1 MQILIF
7 LISIYPQTLNVHK
20 KDYVLQ
26 ETLYLENIVQFVELF
41 FYIVVFFL
49 FYNKLN
55 KIDIAKYRYYDWII
69 TTPIMLL
76 TTIIY
81 FEYNNNLKNNNNN
94 NNTFEKLYQKE
105 NSNNYLTLKKFVTT
119 NKREIFTIFILNLF
133 MLFFGYLNEIGK
145 ISIYSSTFFGFLFF
159 GLMFYYIYKNYV
171 IQNKDNNMI
180 FNFMLIVWSL
190 YGVSAIFKNTFKN
203 SMYNILDIISKNF
216 YALYISYLVYL
227 LRI

>member
-1 MQILIF
+1 MIKFTFIISIIIQILIF
-7 LISIYPQTLNVHK
+7 LFSIYPQTFSINK
-20 KDYVLQ
+20 KDLILKQ
-26 ETLYLENIVQFVELF
+26 ILYLENIVQFVELF
-41 FYIVVFFL
+41 FYIFVLFI

-76 TTIIY
+76 TTIAY
-81 FEYNNNLKNNNNN
+81 FEYNNTSKENN
-94 NNTFEKLYQKE
+94 
-105 NSNNYLTLKKFVTT
+105 NSNNYLTLKKFVTS
-119 NKREIFTIFILNLF
+119 NKREIVTIFILNLF
-133 MLFFGYLNEIGK
+133 MLFCGYLNEIGK

-171 IQNKDNNMI
+171 IINKDNNMI
-180 FNFMLIVWSL
+180 FNFILIVWSL
-190 YGVSAIFKNTFKN
+190 YGVSATFKNTFKN

>member
-1 MQILIF
+1 MIKFTFIISIIIQILIF
-7 LISIYPQTLNVHK
+7 LFSIYPQTFSINK
-20 KDYVLQ
+20 KDLILKQ
-26 ETLYLENIVQFVELF
+26 ILYLENIVQFVELF
-41 FYIVVFFL
+41 FYIFVLFI

-76 TTIIY
+76 TTIAY
-81 FEYNNNLKNNNNN
+81 FEYNNTSKENN
-94 NNTFEKLYQKE
+94 
-105 NSNNYLTLKKFVTT
+105 NSNNYLTLKKFVVS
-119 NKREIFTIFILNLF
+119 NKREISTIFILNLF
-133 MLFFGYLNEIGK
+133 MLFCGYLNEIGK

-171 IQNKDNNMI
+171 IQNIDNNII
-180 FNFMLIVWSL
+180 FNFILIVWSL
-190 YGVSAIFKNTFKN
+190 YGVSATFKNTFKN

>member
-1 MQILIF
+1 MIKFTFIISIIIQILIF
-7 LISIYPQTLNVHK
+7 LFSIYPQTFSINK
-20 KDYVLQ
+20 KDLILKQ
-26 ETLYLENIVQFVELF
+26 ILYLENIVQFVELF
-41 FYIVVFFL
+41 FYIFVLFI

-76 TTIIY
+76 TTIAY
-81 FEYNNNLKNNNNN
+81 FEYNNTSKENN
-94 NNTFEKLYQKE
+94 
-105 NSNNYLTLKKFVTT
+105 NSNNYLTLKKFVVS
-119 NKREIFTIFILNLF
+119 NKREISTIFILNLF
-133 MLFFGYLNEIGK
+133 MLFCGYLNEIGK

-171 IQNKDNNMI
+171 IINKDNNMI
-180 FNFMLIVWSL
+180 FNFILIVWSL
-190 YGVSAIFKNTFKN
+190 YGVSATFKNTFKN

>member
-1 MQILIF
+1 MIKFTFIISIIIQILIF
-7 LISIYPQTLNVHK
+7 LFSIYPQTFSIHK
-20 KDYVLQ
+20 KDLILKQ
-26 ETLYLENIVQFVELF
+26 ILYLENIVQFVELF
-41 FYIVVFFL
+41 FYIFVLFI

-76 TTIIY
+76 TTIAY
-81 FEYNNNLKNNNNN
+81 FEYNNTSKENN
-94 NNTFEKLYQKE
+94 
-105 NSNNYLTLKKFVTT
+105 NSNNYLTLKKFVVS
-119 NKREIFTIFILNLF
+119 NKREISTIFILNLF
-133 MLFFGYLNEIGK
+133 MLFCGYLNEIGK

-171 IQNKDNNMI
+171 IINKDNNMI
-180 FNFMLIVWSL
+180 FNFILIVWSL
-190 YGVSAIFKNTFKN
+190 YGVSATFKNTFKN